1 MTARPI
7 IIASLIVCTFNIA
20 CSKIN
25 DNLPMDISIVKVS
38 DSLTLKPIS
47 FSAIVSKTPDSY
59 SWDFG
64 DHTATS
70 TEVSPKHT
78 YQNMGSYNVV
88 CTVTRKGVVSQAS
101 YRLEIKGDGRMM
113 GLRRYTGT
121 HTYNT
126 SNINGIA
133 SNDVTRF
140 IADTILTISAPSSFQ
155 IAINGRP
162 WGLWQHDTGT
172 EILYQTL
179 PYTTYNKVYTYL
191 FYYPAN
197 DSTFV
202 YYSITD
208 NPKFGDRQHF
218 DLSEKK

>member
-1 MTARPI
+1 MKTSQI
-7 IIASLIVCTFNIA
+7 IIASLSFCTVGIA

-25 DNLPMDISIVKVS
+25 DNLPIDISIVKVR

-47 FSAIVSKTPDSY
+47 FSATVSKAPDSY

-70 TEVSPKHT
+70 AEVSPKHT
-78 YQNMGSYNVV
+78 YQNMGFFNVV

-113 GLRRYTGT
+113 GLRRFTGT
-121 HTYNT
+121 HTYNAV
-126 SNINGIA
+126 NINGIA
-133 SNDVTRF
+133 SNDVTRI
-140 IADTILTISAPSSFQ
+140 IADTMLTISAPSSFQ
-155 IAINGRP
+155 IAVDGHL

-179 PYTTYNKVYTYL
+179 PNTTYGKVYTYL

-202 YYSITD
+202 YYSVTD

-218 DLSEKK
+218 NLSEKK